1 MPKQLLPRVVT
12 PNRRGRGR
20 PSRDSPL
27 SHSMLGTSDPH
38 AAAALAASMEAMNAA
53 QLMAAGI
60 HKLPLPFGTLP
71 GLGLGNPLLGLSG
84 LGIPGLQGS
93 SPLSKDSE
101 SKRKDLEDKEGSKGD
116 NKSPHPSFPM
126 LYNPLL
132 YNPLF
137 AAQSLGSF
145 PLPTSLSSPIPG
157 LSSKLINGHT
167 HSDSEEEPKI
177 SRSRKASEQYDQDE
191 AEDLSVKSEKKVV
204 ENVTQAH
211 SSGIHKTE
219 TVLDDSEQP
228 CDLSMKSKPKEEVKP
243 KIIGSDKL
251 SRIVDSLKD
260 RVNKMDDKP
269 VKVLSDKEK
278 GVKKNKINSLLFS
291 LSQENPSPE
300 SNKPSKERHPSLSE
314 SSKPS
319 KERHPSLSESSKPS
333 KERHPS
339 LSESSKPSK
348 ERHPSLSES
357 SKPSK
362 ERHPSL
368 SESSK
373 PSKERHPSLSESSK
387 PSKDRPPSLSDKPIF
402 ISKDRHPS
410 FSENPIFVSSERHS
424 SSKLTSHSESSLTKK
439 SSLMSSMSQTSS
451 AGVKPSTKEP
461 VPQIVQELLA
471 AKQLKDAAKLQKEVE
486 LAAKQQRAIEALVA
500 KQRQVEDAL
509 FLKKQASDAKLLKEK
524 SISVE
529 KPETFEPESEE
540 ES

>member
-1 MPKQLLPRVVT
+1 MFSSFQGSLPKQLLPRVVT

-60 HKLPLPFGTLP
+60 HKLPLPFGSLP

-93 SPLSKDSE
+93 SPLSKDSD
-101 SKRKDLEDKEGSKGD
+101 SKRKDHEDKEGSKGD

-137 AAQSLGSF
+137 AAQSFGSF

-319 KERHPSLSESSKPS
+319 KDRPPSLSESSKPS
-333 KERHPS
+333 KD
-339 LSESSKPSK
+339 
-348 ERHPSLSES
+348 
-357 SKPSK
+357 
-362 ERHPSL
+362 
-368 SESSK
+368 
-373 PSKERHPSLSESSK
+373 RHPSLSESSK
-387 PSKDRPPSLSDKPIF
+387 PSKDRPSLSDKPIF

>member
-60 HKLPLPFGTLP
+60 HKLPLPFGSLP

-84 LGIPGLQGS
+84 LGVPGLQGS

-211 SSGIHKTE
+211 SSGIHKAE

-314 SSKPS
+314 SG
-319 KERHPSLSESSKPS
+319 
-333 KERHPS
+333 
-339 LSESSKPSK
+339 
-348 ERHPSLSES
+348 
-357 SKPSK
+357 
-362 ERHPSL
+362 
-368 SESSK
+368 K

-451 AGVKPSTKEP
+451 AVVKPSTKEP